1 MLTVKL
7 LANFRKN
14 ELANGNS
21 KLSSNGNVSSSN
33 GSNLL
38 KGSNPHDCSHNGYQ
52 MGQHTGVEV
61 DKNITVTV
69 HKDIGNEGN
78 EIYGQTPGPTQI
90 NQGKSPKV
98 TGITQNT
105 HESLANFRKS
115 VARPTSP
122 PPRIV
127 HHSSTDMGRPEVSLS
142 APDSSFLKN
151 YFSDLN
157 EWLEVT
163 GYHDTAHR
171 KRRLAMFRERQ
182 QLEQQLAKVK
192 KAEEEE
198 DHRTEFN
205 SGPPALSESRPSTGS
220 IQPSH
225 MTQRPRGNDGGD
237 ESSVNT
243 TLPSTTQNTSAGVA
257 SAKRP
262 YSAVADTFVS
272 SPQPRKQVRSAQ
284 YDEDNILNIRP
295 IESEIVLHHHD
306 QRPPLGPQG
315 HESRNE
321 EHTKRPGNSSL
332 TWVRPQPE
340 EVSGRKPDPEN
351 NYDRS
356 RELKTH
362 MDSRDGPHRPLERRD
377 V

>member
-1 MLTVKL
+1 M
-7 LANFRKN
+7 KN
-14 ELANGNS
+14 ELANGSS
-21 KLSSNGNVSSSN
+21 KLSSTGNVSSSN

-38 KGSNPHDCSHNGYQ
+38 KGSNPHDRGQNGYQ

-69 HKDIGNEGN
+69 HKDISNEGN
-78 EIYGQTPGPTQI
+78 EIHGQTPGSNQI
-90 NQGKSPKV
+90 NQGISPKV
-98 TGITQNT
+98 SSATQNT
-105 HESLANFRKS
+105 HESLANFGKS
-115 VARPTSP
+115 VVKPTSP

-127 HHSSTDMGRPEVSLS
+127 HHSSTDMGRSEVSLS
-142 APDSSFLKN
+142 ASDSSFLKN

-163 GYHDTAHR
+163 GYHDIAHR

-220 IQPSH
+220 IQPPH
-225 MTQRPRGNDGGD
+225 TTQLPSGNDGGD
-237 ESSVNT
+237 ESSINAAV
-243 TLPSTTQNTSAGVA
+243 PSTIQNTSVGAVN
-257 SAKRP
+257 AKRP
-262 YSAVADTFVS
+262 YSAVADTPAS
-272 SPQPRKQVRSAQ
+272 SPPPRKQVRSAQ
-284 YDEDNILNIRP
+284 YGKDIILDTQP
-295 IESEIVLHHHD
+295 IKSEIVPGHHD

-315 HESRNE
+315 HESRTE
-321 EHTKRPGNSSL
+321 EHSRRPGNSSL
-332 TWVRPQPE
+332 TWVRPQSE
-340 EVSGRKPDPEN
+340 AVSGRKHDSEN
-351 NYDRS
+351 NLDRN
-356 RELKTH
+356 RQLNTH
-362 MDSRDGPHRPLERRD
+362 MDSRGGPPRSLERRD